1 MPPTPAQPPTPRTP
15 PARPTVAQRRAAC
28 LGELAGGTDRFH
40 EPRRPDCP
48 WCGSERLRTRLRTPD
63 LLQHKPGTFV
73 VDECE
78 DCAHAFQNPRLT
90 TEGLAF
96 YHRDFY
102 EDQERS
108 EAREEDGNRNGSRDG
123 KGGQEGTGGRDGAGD
138 AGEYES
144 FAERTLRSRAGR
156 RRHEAAARAM
166 LPFPEPESW
175 LDVGTG
181 HGHFPAVAKELFPY
195 TSFDGTD
202 PTSRVE
208 RAGAAGRLEE
218 AHRGRLP
225 DLAGRLR
232 ARYDVVS
239 MFHHLEHSPDPRE
252 ELRAALA
259 VLRPGGHLLVEVP
272 DPDCAFGA
280 LLGKWWVSY
289 GQPRHLH
296 LMPLRN
302 LLDELDAL
310 GCSVV
315 STDRREPHVPYDLTG
330 ALALAIGNRLPGGDE
345 PWRPAPPTDLQRALR
360 TALTRAAA
368 PLLASASVLDH
379 TLAPLLRRTRFS
391 NAYRIIAR
399 KNPRADLGA
408 PSAR

>member
-1 MPPTPAQPPTPRTP
+1 MPPTPVTP
-15 PARPTVAQRRAAC
+15 PARPTIAQRRAAY
-28 LGELAGGTDRFH
+28 LGELAQGTDHFH

-48 WCGSERLRTRLRTPD
+48 WCGSRRLRTRLRTPD

-90 TEGLAF
+90 AEGLAF
-96 YHRDFY
+96 YYRDFY
-102 EDQERS
+102 EGHETH
-108 EAREEDGNRNGSRDG
+108 
-123 KGGQEGTGGRDGAGD
+123 EGHEGHG
-138 AGEYES
+138 S
-144 FAERTLRSRAGR
+144 FAERILRARAGR

-166 LPFPEPESW
+166 LPYPEPESW

-181 HGHFPAVAKELFPY
+181 HGHFPAAAKELYTY
-195 TSFDGTD
+195 TSFDGLD
-202 PTSRVE
+202 PTSRVDKALE
-208 RAGAAGRLEE
+208 AGRVEE

-225 DLAGRLR
+225 DLVDRLR

-289 GQPRHLH
+289 CQPQHLH
-296 LMPLRN
+296 LIPLRN
-302 LLDELDAL
+302 LLDELDGL
-310 GCSVV
+310 GCTVV
-315 STDRREPHVPYDLTG
+315 STDRREPHIPYDLTG

-345 PWRPAPPTDLQRALR
+345 PWRPCPPTDLQRTLR
-360 TALTRAAA
+360 TALTRATT
-368 PLLASASVLDH
+368 PLLASAFVLDH
-379 TLAPLLRRTRFS
+379 ALAPLLRRTRFS

-399 KNPRADLGA
+399 KTGGRPSHR
-408 PSAR
+408 PSATLPPSPSG

>member
-1 MPPTPAQPPTPRTP
+1 MPPTPIPPPTPVTPPTP
-15 PARPTVAQRRAAC
+15 PASPAQPTFAQRRAVY
-28 LGELAGGTDRFH
+28 LGELAQGTEHFH

-48 WCGSERLRTRLRTPD
+48 WCGSARLRTRLRTPD

-96 YHRDFY
+96 YYRDFY
-102 EDQERS
+102 ENHDGGERDG
-108 EAREEDGNRNGSRDG
+108 EQGEDGEDGEREEY
-123 KGGQEGTGGRDGAGD
+123 E
-138 AGEYES
+138 EYEG

-181 HGHFPAVAKELFPY
+181 HGHFPAAAKELFTY
-195 TSFDGTD
+195 TSFDGLD
-202 PTSRVE
+202 PTPRVE
-208 RAGAAGRLEE
+208 KARAAGRVEE

-225 DLAGRLR
+225 DLAERLR

-289 GQPRHLH
+289 CQPQHLH

-345 PWRPAPPTDLQRALR
+345 PWRPGPPSDFQRTLR
-360 TALTRAAA
+360 TVLTRAAT
-368 PLLASASVLDH
+368 PLLASAFVLDH
-379 TLAPLLRRTRFS
+379 ALAPLLRRTRFS

-399 KNPRADLGA
+399 KNTRE
-408 PSAR
+408 PSPLQRVS

>member
-1 MPPTPAQPPTPRTP
+1 MPPTPATSPTPATP
-15 PARPTVAQRRAAC
+15 PAQPAPPVQQTVARRRAAY
-28 LGELAGGTDRFH
+28 LSELAQGTDHFH

-48 WCGSERLRTRLRTPD
+48 WCGSPRLRTRLRTPD

-90 TEGLAF
+90 AQGLAF
-96 YHRDFY
+96 YYRDFY
-102 EDQERS
+102 EGHE
-108 EAREEDGNRNGSRDG
+108 SR
-123 KGGQEGTGGRDGAGD
+123 QSHEN
-138 AGEYES
+138 
-144 FAERTLRSRAGR
+144 FAERRLHARARR

-181 HGHFPAVAKELFPY
+181 HGHFPAAAKELYTY
-195 TSFDGTD
+195 TSFDGLD

-208 RAGAAGRLEE
+208 KARTAGRVEE
-218 AHRGRLP
+218 AHHGRLP
-225 DLAGRLR
+225 DLVDRLR

-289 GQPRHLH
+289 CQPQHLH

-302 LLDELDAL
+302 LLDELDEL

-315 STDRREPHVPYDLTG
+315 STDRREPHIPYDLTG

-345 PWRPAPPTDLQRALR
+345 PWRPVPPTDLQRTLR
-360 TALTRAAA
+360 TALTRATA
-368 PLLASASVLDH
+368 PLLASAQVLDH
-379 TLAPLLRRTRFS
+379 ALAPLLRRTRFS

-399 KNPRADLGA
+399 KTTKR
-408 PSAR
+408 PSP

>member
-1 MPPTPAQPPTPRTP
+1 MPPTPATPPAPATPPTP
-15 PARPTVAQRRAAC
+15 PAQQTAARRRAAY
-28 LGELAGGTDRFH
+28 LSELAQGTDHFH

-48 WCGSERLRTRLRTPD
+48 WCGSRRLRTRLRTPD

-90 TEGLAF
+90 AEGLAF
-96 YHRDFY
+96 YYRDFY
-102 EDQERS
+102 EGHEHHDTH
-108 EAREEDGNRNGSRDG
+108 
-123 KGGQEGTGGRDGAGD
+123 EG
-138 AGEYES
+138 
-144 FAERTLRSRAGR
+144 FAERILRGRAGR

-166 LPFPEPESW
+166 LPYPEPESW

-181 HGHFPAVAKELFPY
+181 HGHFPAAAKELYTY
-195 TSFDGTD
+195 TSFDGLD

-208 RAGAAGRLEE
+208 EALTAGRVEE
-218 AHRGRLP
+218 AHHGRLP
-225 DLAGRLR
+225 DLVDRLR

-289 GQPRHLH
+289 CQPQHLH

-302 LLDELDAL
+302 LLDELDEL
-310 GCSVV
+310 GCTVV
-315 STDRREPHVPYDLTG
+315 STDRREPHIPYDLTG

-345 PWRPAPPTDLQRALR
+345 PWRPSPPTDLQRTLR
-360 TALTRAAA
+360 TALTRATT
-368 PLLASASVLDH
+368 PLLASAFALDH
-379 TLAPLLRRTRFS
+379 VLAPLLRRTRFS

-399 KNPRADLGA
+399 KTAGRPSLRPAPTLPPNPSG
-408 PSAR
+408 

>member
-1 MPPTPAQPPTPRTP
+1 MY
-15 PARPTVAQRRAAC
+15 
-28 LGELAGGTDRFH
+28 LGELARGTDRFH

-48 WCGSERLRTRLRTPD
+48 WCGSRRLRTRLRTPD

-96 YHRDFY
+96 YHRDLY
-102 EDQERS
+102 GH
-108 EAREEDGNRNGSRDG
+108 EDGHGDG
-123 KGGQEGTGGRDGAGD
+123 HEDGGRDEDRDGHPGGLD
-138 AGEYES
+138 REG

-181 HGHFPAVAKELFPY
+181 HGHFPAAAKEFFTY
-195 TSFDGTD
+195 TSFDGLD
-202 PTSRVE
+202 PTARVE
-208 RAGAAGRLEE
+208 KARAAGRVEE
-218 AHRGRLP
+218 AHRGLLP

-239 MFHHLEHSPDPRE
+239 MFHHLEHSPDPRA

-289 GQPRHLH
+289 CQPRHLH

-302 LLDELDAL
+302 LLDELDAQ

-345 PWRPAPPTDLQRALR
+345 PWRPTPPTDLQRTLR

-379 TLAPLLRRTRFS
+379 ALAPLLRRTRFS

-399 KNPRADLGA
+399 KNDRA
-408 PSAR
+408 PSPSWPGLSP